1 MNELLAIMC
10 MLSCSSVVGFQI
22 IHPMAN
28 RRSNQLEPPV
38 SILNETTQRIVGGH
52 EIDIGAAPFQ
62 ASVQSHGVHVC
73 GGSIIHQQW
82 VLTAGHCASSSKEP
96 NSLSVRVASIHHN
109 QGGQIV
115 NVEESIRHP
124 LYDEQLIIDYDVS
137 LLRLE
142 QCLTFSPNV
151 QAIRLPMQDEF
162 FQDGT
167 VCVVSGWGATQN
179 PVESSDR
186 LRATD
191 VPLVNHAVCQT
202 AYISAASTITDR
214 MICAG
219 YFSGGRDACQ
229 GDSGGPLYYENTLIG
244 VVSWRTGGCAEVNF
258 PGVYSRVAS
267 VRAWIYEVSDV

>member
-10 MLSCSSVVGFQI
+10 MLSCSSV
-22 IHPMAN
+22 
-28 RRSNQLEPPV
+28 LEPPV

-82 VLTAGHCASSSKEP
+82 VLSAGHCSSKEP

-202 AYISAASTITDR
+202 AYISAAATITDR

-244 VVSWRTGGCAEVNF
+244 VVSWRTGDCAEVNF